1 MMQAYESLAGNTPLI
16 RIDFRRRA
24 DKSVRSV
31 FAKPEWFNPTG
42 SIKDRMAAY
51 ILARAEERGEL
62 PPGRPVVEMTSGNT
76 GIAFAAL
83 GALTCH
89 PVHIFMPDWMSAER
103 VRLLRLYGAEVHLVS
118 AEQGGFDGA
127 KRLAE
132 EAAREMNAFR
142 PAQFENPGNVLAHY
156 YGTGAELE
164 RQLPRIA
171 AFVAGV
177 GTGGTLMGVARR
189 LPRAAMVAV
198 EPSAAPALSGGTES
212 RPHAIEGIGDGF
224 VPQIVDRRRIS
235 RVAEIDDGD
244 AVRMAAR
251 LSRELGLGVGIS
263 SGANFLGAALT
274 AETVPGAV
282 ATVFPDDSKKYL
294 TGALASPPAPGTEA
308 LSEEFELLGW
318 ERVG

>member
-1 MMQAYESLAGNTPLI
+1 MKSYESFAGHTPLI
-16 RIDFRRRA
+16 RIDFRGRA
-24 DKSVRSV
+24 DKTVRSV
-31 FAKPEWFNPTG
+31 FVKPEWFNPTG

-51 ILARAEERGEL
+51 VFARAEERGEL

-83 GALTCH
+83 SALTRRSA
-89 PVHIFMPDWMSAER
+89 HIFMPDWMSAER

-132 EAAREMNAFR
+132 EAARELDAFR
-142 PAQFENPGNVLAHY
+142 PSQFENTDNVLAHY
-156 YGTGAELE
+156 YGTGTELM
-164 RQLPRIA
+164 RQLPGMA
-171 AFVAGV
+171 AFAAGV

-189 LPRAAMVAV
+189 FPQALMVAV
-198 EPSAAPALSGGTES
+198 EPSAAPALSGGTERGS
-212 RPHAIEGIGDGF
+212 HAIEGIGDGF
-224 VPQIVDRRRIS
+224 IPQIVDRRRIG
-235 RVAEIDDGD
+235 RVAVIDDGD

-251 LSRELGLGVGIS
+251 LSRELGLGAGIS

-274 AETVPGAV
+274 AKGLPGPV

-294 TGALASPPAPGTEA
+294 SGVLANPPAPKSGA

-318 ERVG
+318 ERAD

>member
-1 MMQAYESLAGNTPLI
+1 MRPYEFLAGNTPLI
-16 RIDFRRRA
+16 RIDFRRGA

-51 ILARAEERGEL
+51 ILARAEERGDL
-62 PPGRPVVEMTSGNT
+62 KPGQPMVEMTSGNT

-83 GALTCH
+83 GALTRR
-89 PVHIFMPDWMSAER
+89 PVHIFMPDWMSVER

-118 AEQGGFDGA
+118 AAEGGFGGA

-132 EAAREMNAFR
+132 KAARELAAFR
-142 PAQFENPGNVLAHY
+142 PAQFENPDNVLAHY

-224 VPQIVDRRRIS
+224 IPQIVERRRID
-235 RVAEIDDGD
+235 RIVQIDDGD

-294 TGALASPPAPGTEA
+294 TGVLTNPPAPLPGA
-308 LSEEFELLGW
+308 LSGEFELLGW
-318 ERVG
+318 ERVS